1 MIKFIPLKILSVL
14 NKLICEEGLKI
25 KKIGEAQKILREIP
39 QHKAFYFFNGINKYS
54 GTYATSLLIFLNK
67 IKKINRTSLYFHLK
81 RRDFE
86 NWIRSSIGDEHL
98 ANEIS
103 KIKESSEEEILSRMC
118 NLIEQRLKELKQ
130 LLAKEEPYVDH
141 DDDL

>member
-1 MIKFIPLKILSVL
+1 
-14 NKLICEEGLKI
+14 
-25 KKIGEAQKILREIP
+25 
-39 QHKAFYFFNGINKYS
+39 
-54 GTYATSLLIFLNK
+54 
-67 IKKINRTSLYFHLK
+67 LK

-103 KIKESSEEEILSRMC
+103 KIKESSEEEILIRMC